1 MFHIKSTS
9 KDYRFIRKVII
20 SIEDT
25 KQIRACERL
34 IDNWLN
40 QVPKY
45 ERVITANRLRDF
57 LIDTVMDKFPDF
69 DYQPQ

>member
-9 KDYRFIRKVII
+9 KDYRFIRKVIR
-20 SIEDT
+20 SIEHT

-57 LIDTVMDKFPDF
+57 LIDTVLDKFPDY

>member
-9 KDYRFIRKVII
+9 KDYRFIRKVIR
-20 SIEDT
+20 SVDDV

-40 QVPKY
+40 QNPKF
-45 ERVITANRLRDF
+45 ERVITANRLRDY
-57 LIDTVMDKFPDF
+57 LIDKVMDEFPYY
-69 DYQPQ
+69 DYQPR